1 MAKLDKVVWA
11 KTETMGRFSLMHGTT
26 LNLNALRVSS
36 GHFETDVNTDELQN
50 ATGWVI
56 RFIANIKSN

>member
-1 MAKLDKVVWA
+1 MTKLDKVVWA
-11 KTETMGRFSLMHGTT
+11 KIETMGRFSLMHGTT
-26 LNLNALRVSS
+26 PNLNASGVSS

-56 RFIANIKSN
+56 HFIAKIKSN